1 MKKILLLILAAV
13 LSLSFISCQKTIINP
28 KENLAEQ
35 ENDIPNASGDLPTRD
50 PAGNEIVIPR
60 DMDRIISMAPA
71 ITEILIDLGLGD
83 KIIAVDE
90 YAKGISGLKEGIPVF
105 NMMAPDVEK
114 MMSLKPDI
122 VLTTGMSD
130 FDGKKEPFKALKDA
144 GVCVAVIPTSN
155 SIEAIKSDI
164 RFVADSTEAS
174 AKGKEMIKKMEIEI
188 DKIAQIG
195 KGIQNPKTVFFEIG
209 AAPSI
214 YSFGSGVFLN
224 EIIELVGAKNVFA
237 DKVSWMSV
245 SNEAVVAK
253 DPDIILTNVNY
264 IEDPVSEIK
273 ARKGWENMK
282 AVKNGKVFL
291 IDNSA
296 SSLPNHNIVKA
307 MKEIAKAIYPE
318 KY

>member
-1 MKKILLLILAAV
+1 MKKILLLILVAV

-28 KENLAEQ
+28 KENLTEQ

-50 PAGNEIVIPR
+50 PAGNEIVVPR
-60 DMDRIISMAPA
+60 DIDRIISMAPA
-71 ITEILIDLGLGD
+71 ITEILIDIGLGD

-90 YAKGISGLKEGIPVF
+90 YAKGINGLKEGIPVF

-164 RFVADSTEAS
+164 RFVADSTGTS
-174 AKGKEMIKKMEIEI
+174 AKGNEIIEKMEMEI

-195 KGIQNPKTVFFEIG
+195 KEIQNPKTVFFEIG
-209 AAPSI
+209 AAPTI

-224 EIIELVGAKNVFA
+224 EIIELVGAKNAFA
-237 DKVSWMSV
+237 DQESWISV

-291 IDNSA
+291 INNSA

-307 MKEIAKAIYPE
+307 MKEIAQAIYPE